1 MGDGTKRA
9 PRGCLYVCGA
19 CGKTSPTR
27 YGIDASGRNVAMS
40 GWDSSCVTHA
50 VLIRQSDIEERSP
63 SGRVV
68 KTRKGTTE
76 VPALTL
82 VAKGA

>member
-1 MGDGTKRA
+1 MLPRSDRTRVGSVYFDRA
-9 PRGCLYVCGA
+9 P
-19 CGKTSPTR
+19 KTSPTR